1 MPQLDSENNTQNKPE
16 EEGSIEHVNQDT
28 SLFTAFKVSGFPRIW
43 GSILSGNSGR
53 YSVLVVAGWEAY
65 KLTHSAF
72 WSSIIAF
79 CILVPVVIVG
89 PIAGAYSD
97 RFNKTLIM
105 ALGQSVATLSTVL
118 AIIFL
123 QLGTL
128 NLTILVITTLGVGI
142 GNAIQNPAWSSLV
155 PAVIGVKRMVNGG
168 AMVRI
173 AQQGSEFLGPLLAT
187 PILVSVGPSA
197 VYALSAVFY
206 LIGTAFALSLKN
218 HIPFVPANHRGI
230 YHPIKDA
237 LIYVSTR
244 QRILGA
250 LLILVAFHCGLTMA
264 YTGIIPKL
272 AEQNLHGSSGIYGDL
287 LTAVGVGAILG
298 AIMVIFTSRW
308 LDLKLL
314 LATTGIISGLSL
326 VLLGFSTNIVLSLL
340 GAIFV
345 GASQSAFMALYL
357 ALLQGT
363 ATPEMRGRV
372 AAFSNIL
379 VGSTMSSLALLWG
392 GLTNSISVSWVM
404 AAPGLLF
411 VAILLMMLIIS
422 PWLRPDRIRKK
433 ILMVPAA

>member
-1 MPQLDSENNTQNKPE
+1 MDVENSTHNKPE
-16 EEGSIEHVNQDT
+16 EELSIEHVNQDT
-28 SLFTAFKVSGFPRIW
+28 SLFAAFKVSGFPRIW

-65 KLTHSAF
+65 KLSHSAF

-79 CILVPVVIVG
+79 CILAPVVVVG
-89 PIAGAYSD
+89 PIAGAYAD
-97 RFNKTLIM
+97 RFNKTLVM
-105 ALGQSVATLSTVL
+105 ALGQSVATLSTFI

-123 QLGTL
+123 QLGSLDLTL
-128 NLTILVITTLGVGI
+128 LVITTLGVGV

-168 AMVRI
+168 AMVRV

-187 PILVSVGPSA
+187 PILVSIGPSA

-206 LIGTAFALSLKN
+206 LVGTVFALSLKN
-218 HIPFVPANHRGI
+218 RIPFVPANHRGI

-237 LIYVSTR
+237 LLYVSNN
-244 QRILGA
+244 QRILGT

-272 AEQNLHGSSGIYGDL
+272 AEQNLHGGSGVYGDL
-287 LTAVGVGAILG
+287 ITAVGVGAILG

-314 LATTGIISGLSL
+314 LLITGIISGLSL
-326 VLLGFSTNIVLSLL
+326 AILGFSTSFVLSLV

-363 ATPEMRGRV
+363 ASPEMRGRV

-379 VGSTMSSLALLWG
+379 VGSTMSSMAILWG
-392 GLTNSISVSWVM
+392 GLTSSIPVAWVM

-411 VAILLMMLIIS
+411 IAILFIMLVIT
-422 PWLRPDRIRKK
+422 PWLRPNRIRKR
-433 ILMVPAA
+433 ILLAPTT

>member
-1 MPQLDSENNTQNKPE
+1 MDSENIHQEIQPE
-16 EEGSIEHVNQDT
+16 EKSIEQVDQDT
-28 SLFTAFKVSGFPRIW
+28 SLFTAFRVSGFPRIW

-65 KLTHSAF
+65 RLTHSAF

-79 CILVPVVIVG
+79 CILVPVVVVG

-105 ALGQSVATLSTVL
+105 ALGQSVATISVLL
-118 AIIFL
+118 AIAFL
-123 QLGTL
+123 QLGGL
-128 NLTILVITTLGVGI
+128 NLTILVITTLGVGV

-155 PAVIGVKRMVNGG
+155 PSVIGVRRMVNGG

-187 PILVSVGPSA
+187 PILVSVGPGA
-197 VYALSAVFY
+197 VYALSAAFY
-206 LIGTAFALSLKN
+206 MIGTAFALSLKN
-218 HIPFVPANHRGI
+218 HIPFVPASHRGI

-237 LIYVSTR
+237 LIYVSTK
-244 QRILGA
+244 QRILGT

-272 AEQNLHGSSGIYGDL
+272 AEQNLHGSSAIYGDL
-287 LTAVGVGAILG
+287 LTAVGIGAILG
-298 AIMVIFTSRW
+298 AILVILTSRW

-314 LATTGIISGLSL
+314 LLITGIISGLSL
-326 VLLGFSTNIVLSLL
+326 ALLGFSTLFALSLV
-340 GAIFV
+340 GAILV

-357 ALLQGT
+357 ALLQGS
-363 ATPEMRGRV
+363 ASAEMRGRV

-392 GLTNSISVSWVM
+392 GLSSSISVEWVI

-411 VAILLMMLIIS
+411 VALLLAMLLIT
-422 PWLRPDRIRKK
+422 PWLRPDKIRKN
-433 ILMVPAA
+433 IVTAPTS